1 MTGKVSN
8 DYKSLLYQTSK
19 VEEKKNEVVGKR
31 FKVIVEGGQIYVQCI
46 DSFEDVFEISKDVV
60 EGLELT
66 QILDPYLFE
75 NHRDIIN
82 ALFEVYYELSNQYIQ
97 TKAEKVPTLYERAQE
112 KLRLKFGLDEK

>member
-8 DYKSLLYQTSK
+8 DYKSLLYKTSK